1 MNARETHKS
10 SIRQLRQ
17 ERLQADTRAENLR
30 LQLKA
35 ADSKLQRAL
44 RRFVRQR
51 LRLVFSHKYYTINIS
66 PHRIKS
72 EVRSKELT
80 TRKLHA
86 LQGQHQ
92 KISAKMNARETHKI
106 SIRQLRQERL
116 QADTRAENLR
126 LQLKAALHELDV
138 TAINLDTTKE
148 ELHVTLKR

>member
-10 SIRQLRQ
+10 
-17 ERLQADTRAENLR
+17 
-30 LQLKA
+30 
-35 ADSKLQRAL
+35 
-44 RRFVRQR
+44 
-51 LRLVFSHKYYTINIS
+51 
-66 PHRIKS
+66 
-72 EVRSKELT
+72 
-80 TRKLHA
+80 
-86 LQGQHQ
+86 
-92 KISAKMNARETHKI
+92 

>member
-1 MNARETHKS
+1 MNARETHES

-72 EVRSKELT
+72 EVRSKELA

-92 KISAKMNARETHKI
+92 KISAKMNARETHKS